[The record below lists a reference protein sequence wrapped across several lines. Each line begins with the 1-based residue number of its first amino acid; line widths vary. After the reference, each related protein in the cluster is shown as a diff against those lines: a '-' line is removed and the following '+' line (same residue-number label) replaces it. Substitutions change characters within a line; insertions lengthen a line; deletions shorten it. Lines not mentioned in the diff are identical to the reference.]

1 MLKAIVIHSLADA
14 RAALVAARD
23 SGVKVTVISAP
34 GAAAHAGAVWFD
46 QVLHAAHAE
55 CPEAEFDA
63 ILDCD
68 DAPGFA
74 LGALRAGIK
83 TIRFAGRE
91 DVTSRLAGIAAAN
104 GARLVTEPV
113 ETLDLRGHKDPASAC
128 RAWLDGDAHA

>member
-1 MLKAIVIHSLADA
+1 MLRAVIIHSLADA
-14 RAALVAARD
+14 RAALAAARE
-23 SGVKVTVISAP
+23 SGVPVSVISAP
-34 GAAAHAGAVWFD
+34 GGAAHAGAAWFD
-46 QVLHAAHAE
+46 QVIRAAQAE
-55 CPEAEFDA
+55 IPEAKVNA

-83 TIRFAGRE
+83 VIRFVGRE
-91 DVTSRLAGIAAAN
+91 DVTSRLADIAAAC

-128 RAWLDGDAHA
+128 RAWLDGDAQA